1 MFIPRLG
8 RVAKRLSDGF
18 LTLTPVAFF
27 MHLCYLDESGTPD
40 IPGNTSHYI
49 LAGLAIPIWNW
60 RDCEREI
67 GTVRKKYGLENRE
80 IHTAWMLRAYLEQSR
95 ISGFGAF
102 SHFDRRQ
109 KVEACRNTEL
119 LRLQRLPNHAAYNQS
134 KKTFRHTAAYIH
146 LTIDERRAFIK
157 EIAKC
162 ISRWGF
168 ARLFAECIDKIN
180 FQSLN
185 LIRPIKEQRNIDE
198 QALEQVVSRFEN
210 HLRIIN
216 TTLPKASHALLIHD
230 NNETVCRKHTD
241 LMKKFH
247 LRGTLWTDVKHIV
260 ETPLFVNSELT
271 SMIQIVDL
279 CAYALRRY
287 LENQEE
293 ELFDLI
299 FMRADRK
306 ENRERTETRVVGVRH
321 FTLPKCACKI
331 CVSRKVSTIKA
342 IPASTKS

>member
-1 MFIPRLG
+1 
-8 RVAKRLSDGF
+8 
-18 LTLTPVAFF
+18 

-67 GTVRKKYGLENRE
+67 GIIRKKFGLENNE
-80 IHTAWMLRAYLEQSR
+80 IHTAWMLRAYLEQSK
-95 ISGFGAF
+95 IPSFGSF

-109 KVEACRNTEL
+109 KVETYRNAEL
-119 LRLQRLPNHAAYNQS
+119 LRLQKLPNNKAYNQA
-134 KKTFRHTAAYIH
+134 KKTFRHTTAYTH

-162 ISRWGF
+162 ISNWGF
-168 ARLFAECIDKIN
+168 ARLYAECIDKIN
-180 FQSLN
+180 YQSLN
-185 LIRPIKEQRNIDE
+185 LARSVREQRNIDE

-216 TTLPKASHALLIHD
+216 TTLPKASFALLIHD
-230 NNETVCRKHTD
+230 NNETVCKKHTE

-247 LRGTLWTDVKHIV
+247 SSGTLWTNVRHIV
-260 ETPLFVNSELT
+260 ETPLFVNSQLT
-271 SMIQIVDL
+271 SMVQIADL

-299 FMRADRK
+299 FTRADRK
-306 ENRERTETRVVGVRH
+306 ENRERTEAKVVGIRH
-321 FTLPKCACKI
+321 FTLPKCSCKI
-331 CVSRKVSTIKA
+331 CIARKGTSTAKV
-342 IPASTKS
+342 